1 MVKASI
7 LANRHSEPWSRSNL
21 TRTYLHTNFKLKAK
35 AQAQSQVTYSIKKRV
50 RQSSVRIF
58 QISFKTRNIQQTMP
72 PTFLFLLYKIIKEQT
87 VSKPSKTLSAST
99 PLNNLKLQNPKAPT
113 LNLVSLRRC
122 GAGYL
127 LHSVNRVNPF
137 FSRNSQPY
145 QPFLSQHINRTLVQS
160 MQPKQQLL
168 TSMSI
173 AFAEL
178 QGRSYLPLAASPP
191 SLNAI

>member
-1 MVKASI
+1 MAILVKAFFV
-7 LANRHSEPWSRSNL
+7 AEKHSEPWSRSNL
-21 TRTYLHTNFKLKAK
+21 TRTYLHTNFNLKAE

-58 QISFKTRNIQQTMP
+58 QISYKTRNIQQTMP

-87 VSKPSKTLSAST
+87 VQNRRKLN
-99 PLNNLKLQNPKAPT
+99 PLNSALQSQSSEPFGPT

-127 LHSVNRVNPF
+127 VYIVNRVNPF

-145 QPFLSQHINRTLVQS
+145 QSFLSQYINRTLVQS
-160 MQPKQQLL
+160 M
-168 TSMSI
+168 
-173 AFAEL
+173 
-178 QGRSYLPLAASPP
+178 PP
-191 SLNAI
+191 N